1 MASLFLFIR
10 HQFIQA
16 DSLCF
21 MTIRSFFFCIRITKC
36 QQINRFQIIRKFKF
50 FSDNLWIKPAYPQ
63 ASKSLFGCFQ
73 HHMIRQN
80 RSIDICRLHLVVF
93 AHPCFIVIGAY
104 DNNCRCTIK
113 ARSFSSFA
121 LPSSLCTTI
130 SRTGCAL
137 VAVGATCAA
146 SRIFASFSGSTCC
159 SLYLRTENLFFITSS
174 NSIVISSCY
183 PFL

>member
-80 RSIDICRLHLVVF
+80 RSIDICRLHLIVF

-104 DNNCRCTIK
+104 DDNCRCTIK
-113 ARSFSSFA
+113 ACSFVQF
-121 LPSSLCTTI
+121 CTAHFTLYHDQPH
-130 SRTGCAL
+130 RL
-137 VAVGATCAA
+137 
-146 SRIFASFSGSTCC
+146 RIGSCWCNVCC
-159 SLYLRTENLFFITSS
+159 FQDFRQLLRLYLLLFVFA
-174 NSIVISSCY
+174 Y
-183 PFL
+183 